1 MSDCDERSDA
11 IGRLIK
17 RLTSDDWSDE
27 NKDVVGAKLELD
39 ELTRSVN
46 FEIQNIE
53 KVLSQGPK
61 VHSQVEMGKELIN
74 SKTAQLQEDKNLATI
89 LLEAVQV
96 QIKLLEQH
104 QDFYKELN
112 LVKTDLEN
120 SRQKTNS
127 LVTDMNCTNVQ
138 NRSEFEDETST

>member
-1 MSDCDERSDA
+1 MFYT
-11 IGRLIK
+11 L
-17 RLTSDDWSDE
+17 
-27 NKDVVGAKLELD
+27 V
-39 ELTRSVN
+39 
-46 FEIQNIE
+46 
-53 KVLSQGPK
+53 K

-127 LVTDMNCTNVQ
+127 LVTDMNCSNVQ
-138 NRSEFEDETST
+138 NRSDQLQKIKITFSQSWKFFIKITVFDENCDFCENCDFL

>member
-1 MSDCDERSDA
+1 MFYT
-11 IGRLIK
+11 L
-17 RLTSDDWSDE
+17 
-27 NKDVVGAKLELD
+27 V
-39 ELTRSVN
+39 
-46 FEIQNIE
+46 
-53 KVLSQGPK
+53 K

-127 LVTDMNCTNVQ
+127 LVTDMNCSNVQ
-138 NRSEFEDETST
+138 NRSDQLQKIKITFSQSWKIFLRKL